1 MKRIAGMLLALLAG
15 IACIAPHA
23 MAAEPLSMQTGG
35 SLVIDTDGSVRDL
48 TVSKGLTPAIAA
60 LVERSVRSW
69 KFEPILRDGQAIV
82 ARTGYA
88 MKLVATPVEDGF
100 SVRVEDVSFGSPRMV
115 VEQSMAFAPDLARL
129 GQNVW
134 VLVALR
140 AAKDGKV
147 TDAAVIAVESM
158 DGSQVTRKGQIES
171 IVSRG
176 VKRWQFE
183 PARPELGDP
192 DILDGTMAINV
203 ASSRLPMA
211 EWRAP
216 TWTDRK
222 PVPWETNQP
231 LKTDGLAAGQFAAV
245 DARIKLKTDVVG
257 KTL

>member
-1 MKRIAGMLLALLAG
+1 
-15 IACIAPHA
+15 
-23 MAAEPLSMQTGG
+23 
-35 SLVIDTDGSVRDL
+35 
-48 TVSKGLTPAIAA
+48 
-60 LVERSVRSW
+60 VE
-69 KFEPILRDGQAIV
+69 G
-82 ARTGYA
+82 
-88 MKLVATPVEDGF
+88 GF

-115 VEQSMAFAPDLARL
+115 VKQSMAFAPDLARL

-216 TWTDRK
+216 YLDGQEAGAVGNEPAAEDRRIGGRSIRRGRCAHQAQDRRRRQDTLRK
-222 PVPWETNQP
+222 
-231 LKTDGLAAGQFAAV
+231 
-245 DARIKLKTDVVG
+245 DA
-257 KTL
+257 